1 MEVGVAPG
9 DVVLDRDSAPNTER
23 GTAAVH
29 FSANFGG
36 KLLWHSHQSQQ
47 LLSRVQHL
55 ALPHA
60 P

>member
-9 DVVLDRDSAPNTER
+9 DVVLDRDSAPSTER

-36 KLLWHSHQSQQ
+36 NCSGTVTN
-47 LLSRVQHL
+47 LSNC
-55 ALPHA
+55 
-60 P
+60 